1 MAGHRLTRS
10 KTRRTN
16 LAPSHKSLSHH
27 PPSLLK
33 FSSHTYSQNTMK
45 TTSGGSHTEESVV
58 GGTLDVANEVG
69 LPTTASLGVVEGPND
84 STEVIESH
92 QEEEHVADAI
102 SEDGIS
108 PDDAP
113 EVVLDDINE
122 EVRTITH
129 WVTTNELIQVV
140 NRARKARPV
149 CLGDWATHR
158 VLPP

>member
-1 MAGHRLTRS
+1 
-10 KTRRTN
+10 
-16 LAPSHKSLSHH
+16 
-27 PPSLLK
+27 
-33 FSSHTYSQNTMK
+33 MK
-45 TTSGGSHTEESVV
+45 TTSGDSHTEESVV
-58 GGTLDVANEVG
+58 GGSLDVANEVG
-69 LPTTASLGVVEGPND
+69 LPTTASLCVTEGPND

-92 QEEEHVADAI
+92 QEEGHVADAI

-122 EVRTITH
+122 EVRTITR

-140 NRARKARPV
+140 NRARKAHPV